1 MQRRL
6 GQLPAGCDYYTVSYW
21 DRLSNNNRCRVTA
34 KYYYQTEEAAIIE
47 VMEYDKRRVVGDRAS
62 IATNQRLHDLG
73 DLGRLR
79 AEAADQCRHQ
89 LGAELDREER

>member
-1 MQRRL
+1 
-6 GQLPAGCDYYTVSYW
+6 
-21 DRLSNNNRCRVTA
+21 
-34 KYYYQTEEAAIIE
+34 
-47 VMEYDKRRVVGDRAS
+47 MEYDKRRVVGDRAS